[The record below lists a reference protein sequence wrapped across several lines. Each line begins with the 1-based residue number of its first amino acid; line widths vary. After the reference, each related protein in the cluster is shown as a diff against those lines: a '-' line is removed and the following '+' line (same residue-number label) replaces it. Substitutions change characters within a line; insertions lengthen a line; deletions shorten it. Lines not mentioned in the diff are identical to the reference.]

1 VLLGGTWAP
10 LRERPFRLLWL
21 GRVASAAGD
30 ALVPVA
36 LAFAVLSVRHSAT
49 ALGGVLAAFTI
60 ARVSFTLVGG
70 VVADRFP
77 RRAVMIGCDGARAIV
92 EALTAVMLLTHSM
105 TLPRFFVTA
114 AIFGAASAFFAPAS
128 DGLVPKTVS
137 AANLQ
142 TANALLA
149 TSRNGLSVFGP
160 AVSGI
165 LIFAVGTGW
174 VFAIDAISFLVSIFF
189 LLQLKVPAHT
199 RAVQQ
204 HFVRELRDGWHEVVT
219 RDWVRAPIAGFAI
232 SNMCFAS
239 FLVLGPTIFRAHPH
253 GARDWGIVSTC
264 GAVGAI
270 LGSLLSARYRPPRP
284 LTACF
289 LATTLV
295 ALPIAAL
302 AGPLPVA
309 AIAAAWLV
317 GFGSITFA
325 NTYWETTLQQ
335 RIPEN
340 VFSRVRSYDI
350 LVSFVFMP
358 VGMIA
363 FGPIAHFFGNEP
375 TLLVAAGVAAATS
388 LVVAFVPGVHAV
400 AKARGETLEPGSPVA
415 NQVPVV

>member
-92 EALTAVMLLTHSM
+92 EAFTAVMLLTHSM
-105 TLPRFFVTA
+105 TLPLFFVTA

-128 DGLVPKTVS
+128 DGLVPKTIS

-160 AVSGI
+160 AASGV
-165 LIFAVGTGW
+165 LIVAVGTGW

-189 LLQLKVPAHT
+189 LVQLKVPAHT

-204 HFVRELRDGWHEVVT
+204 HFVRELRDGWHEVFT

-270 LGSLLSARYRPPRP
+270 LGSLISARYRPPRP

-363 FGPIAHFFGNEP
+363 FGPIAHVFGNEP
-375 TLLVAAGVAAATS
+375 TLLAAAGIAAATS
-388 LVVAFVPGVHAV
+388 LAVAFVPGVHAV
-400 AKARGETLEPGSPVA
+400 ATARGETLEPGSPVA